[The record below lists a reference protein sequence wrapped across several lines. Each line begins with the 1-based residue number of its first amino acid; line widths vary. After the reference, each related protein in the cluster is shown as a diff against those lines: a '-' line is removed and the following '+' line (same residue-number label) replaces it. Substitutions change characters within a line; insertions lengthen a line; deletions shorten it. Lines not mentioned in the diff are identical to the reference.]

1 MRRRFD
7 ELEPPEVL
15 ALAIAVEESN
25 TARFQTLA
33 SLYEGYDES
42 LRELFQGLRDEEI
55 RHTTM
60 LRDEWKRRFGDKPQ
74 PQICEADVEGVV
86 EAVDLENGEHA
97 IFDDL
102 SREDALALVEQAEL
116 SAQRFYEEAA
126 AHCAEPGLRALFLD
140 LAAMEVGHVEALKE
154 YNLDDDEST
163 RAQSG

>member
-1 MRRRFD
+1 MRRRFE
-7 ELEPPEVL
+7 ELEPREVL

-42 LRELFQGLRDEEI
+42 LLKLFQELRDEEI

-60 LRDEWKRRFGDKPQ
+60 LCDEWKRRFGDEPR

-86 EAVDLENGEHA
+86 EAVDVENGEHA

-102 SREDALALVEQAEL
+102 SREDALALVEKAEV
-116 SAQRFYEEAA
+116 SAQKFYEAA
-126 AHCAEPGLRALFLD
+126 ASQCTEPGLHALFLD

-154 YNLDDDEST
+154 YDLDDESN